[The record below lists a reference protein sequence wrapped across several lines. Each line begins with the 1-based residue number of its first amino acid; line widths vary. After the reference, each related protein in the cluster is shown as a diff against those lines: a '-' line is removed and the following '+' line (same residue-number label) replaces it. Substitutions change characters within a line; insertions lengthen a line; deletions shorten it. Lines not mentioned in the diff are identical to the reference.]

1 MLRAFKTEIYP
12 TKEQRIK
19 INQTIGNC
27 RFIYNYFISY
37 NKELYETNKDT
48 NLITF
53 MSNYTFRKYMNHDE
67 VFLSEHPWL
76 KSASSKS
83 IDYALSYAYGAFK
96 KFFDGKA
103 NFPKFKKKKQQ
114 RVKAHFVKNN
124 KADLTVERHRI
135 KVPTIGWIKL
145 KEKGFIPTNSKVKSC
160 VISQKADRYFI
171 SVLVDVENNEKFTY
185 LNEGVG
191 IDVGI
196 KDLAICSDGNVYK
209 NINKSSKVRKIK
221 KKLKRTQRRL
231 SRKYLKKKERGE
243 EPATYSANINKN
255 ILQLQRLY
263 AKLTN
268 IRTDYINKV
277 ISEIIKRKPSFIT
290 MEDLNIKGMMKNKHL
305 ARAIQEQ
312 KLFEFKQKVIWKCK
326 IHGIEFREVDRFY
339 PSSKLCSCCGHKKED
354 LKLKDRTYRCENCG
368 LIIDR
373 DLNAAMNLK
382 QTKEYIIL
390 T

>member
-76 KSASSKS
+76 KSVSSKS

-373 DLNAAMNLK
+373 DLNAAINLAN
-382 QTKEYIIL
+382 Y
-390 T
+390 

>member
-1 MLRAFKTEIYP
+1 MLRAFKTEIHP

-37 NKELYETNKDT
+37 NKELYETNKNT

-53 MSNYTFRKYMNHDE
+53 MDNRTFRKYMNHDE

-76 KSASSKS
+76 KSVSSKS

-114 RVKAHFVKNN
+114 KVKAHFVKNS
-124 KADLTVERHRI
+124 KTDLIVERHRI

-145 KEKGFIPTNSKVKSC
+145 KEKGFIPSNVTVKSC
-160 VISQKADRYFI
+160 SISQKTDRYFI
-171 SVLVDVENNEKFTY
+171 SVLVEVENNNEKFEN
-185 LNEGVG
+185 LNRDVG
-191 IDVGI
+191 IDVGV
-196 KDLAICSDGNVYK
+196 KDLAICSDGNIYK

-221 KKLKRTQRRL
+221 KKLKRVQRRL

-243 EPATYSANINKN
+243 KTATYSANISKN
-255 ILQLQRLY
+255 VLQLQKFY

-312 KLFEFKQKVIWKCK
+312 KLFEFKQNVIWKCK
-326 IHGIEFREVDRFY
+326 
-339 PSSKLCSCCGHKKED
+339 L
-354 LKLKDRTYRCENCG
+354 L
-368 LIIDR
+368 
-373 DLNAAMNLK
+373 
-382 QTKEYIIL
+382 
-390 T
+390 

>member
-76 KSASSKS
+76 KSVSSKS